1 MNSDSIFLIGDSHKI
16 CQDYALNKDTIG
28 TDISCAIISDGCSGS
43 PNTDIGARLI
53 ALASLQSTQ
62 LPTVIEKA
70 EKIAKSLNIFNMCL
84 DATLLRIS
92 AFKNKNSTD
101 VQVDIAG
108 DGYIAFKQQ
117 NQLIIFEATAPN
129 GYPFYLSYLLEDRL
143 KNSYAESNGNP
154 SIIYHEFIYDTETKI
169 WKEKLEEQTKI
180 SDNLYYKI
188 SRDFTKDTTVA
199 VFSDGVSS
207 FSTED
212 GEEVS
217 PFEIIQMFMDFKSTK
232 GKFVERR
239 VNSVL
244 KKLKKQKW
252 SHYDDIS
259 MSAIHI
265 EGSNETENK
274 KQW

>member
-1 MNSDSIFLIGDSHKI
+1 MEMFNGPGSITCK
-16 CQDYALNKDTIG
+16 ALF
-28 TDISCAIISDGCSGS
+28 
-43 PNTDIGARLI
+43 P
-53 ALASLQSTQ
+53 
-62 LPTVIEKA
+62 
-70 EKIAKSLNIFNMCL
+70 
-84 DATLLRIS
+84 
-92 AFKNKNSTD
+92 
-101 VQVDIAG
+101 
-108 DGYIAFKQQ
+108 
-117 NQLIIFEATAPN
+117 
-129 GYPFYLSYLLEDRL
+129 LSYR
-143 KNSYAESNGNP
+143 
-154 SIIYHEFIYDTETKI
+154 FR
-169 WKEKLEEQTKI
+169 
-180 SDNLYYKI
+180 SDAGI
-188 SRDFTKDTTVA
+188 
-199 VFSDGVSS
+199 GSS